1 LTAPSPFGNKA
12 AQISRHRG
20 RKLKTRRV
28 AAYPT
33 IMRTH
38 KLSRRDALARTGLLA
53 SAAVAAEKLARAEDS
68 EKGRGR
74 HSNGPFSYCLNTAT
88 IRGQKLGI
96 VKEIEIAAKAGY
108 DAIEPWVDS
117 LENYVKEGG
126 TAKDLGQRFSDAGL
140 TLESAI
146 GFPEWIVDDEARRAQ
161 GLERA
166 KREMDLVAQAGGKR
180 LAAPPAG
187 ATELPKLDFGAAVER
202 YRALLQAGDEVGLVP
217 QLELWGFS
225 KNLHRL
231 GECLGVAMETGHP
244 KACVLADVYHL
255 YKGGSD
261 FHGIRLLGPEAIQVV
276 HMNDYPAEPPR
287 DKIDDSHRVYP
298 GDGVAPIAE
307 ILRLLQRTGGRKV
320 LSLELFSR
328 QYWAQDALT
337 VAKDGLA
344 KMKGVAQRA
353 MAKD

>member
-1 LTAPSPFGNKA
+1 MSM
-12 AQISRHRG
+12 H
-20 RKLKTRRV
+20 TRR
-28 AAYPT
+28 
-33 IMRTH
+33 
-38 KLSRRDALARTGLLA
+38 LSRRDALARTGLLA
-53 SAAVAAEKLARAEDS
+53 SAAVAAEKLTRAETP
-68 EKGRGR
+68 EKSRSR
-74 HSNGPFSYCLNTAT
+74 QSNGPFSLCLNTAT

-96 VKEIEIAAKAGY
+96 VKEIEIASEAGY
-108 DAIEPWVDS
+108 DSIEPWVDS
-117 LENYVKEGG
+117 IEAYVKEGG
-126 TAKDLGQRFSDAGL
+126 TAKELRRRLSDAGL

-146 GFPEWIVDDEARRAQ
+146 GFPEWIVDEDARRAK

-202 YRALLQAGDEVGLVP
+202 YRALLEAGDEVGLVP

-231 GECLGVAMETGHP
+231 GECVGVAMETGHP

-261 FHGIRLLGPEAIQVV
+261 FHGIRMLGLDAVQVL

-287 DKIDDSHRVYP
+287 EKIDDSHRVYP
-298 GDGVAPIAE
+298 GDGVAPIPE
-307 ILRLLQRTGGRKV
+307 LLRLLQKSGGRKV

-328 QYWAQDALT
+328 QYWSEDPLT
-337 VAKDGLA
+337 VAKTGLA
-344 KMKGVAQRA
+344 KMKTVVRKTLA
-353 MAKD
+353 